1 MSLIQVRDVRKE
13 FQIARKRE
21 GFWGSVKGLFSHHY
35 DTKIAVDGITF
46 DIQSGEMIGFIGPN
60 GAGKST
66 TIKML
71 TGILVPTSGE
81 VTVLGRTPHKN
92 REMNAANLGVVFGQR
107 TQLWW
112 DLPLIESIELLKYV
126 YRIPENQFRRTLG
139 MLSDLLEVNAFMNTP
154 VRQLSL
160 GQRMRGDLLAAL
172 IHEPPILFLDEPT
185 IGLDIIA
192 KERIRDL
199 LVTINRERGVTVL
212 LTTHDMADIEKTCD
226 RMIIIDQGSLIYDG
240 KLAALRAQYGK
251 IRRLRVDFRNEPR
264 SLQLDGAVLVNQEG
278 LRCWF
283 DFDKDDITASQ
294 LIARISEQE
303 EIVDLTIEEPEI
315 ESIIK
320 EIYEA
325 SSDAARQ
332 AKGEQEEQV
341 LQLI

>member
-1 MSLIQVRDVRKE
+1 M
-13 FQIARKRE
+13 
-21 GFWGSVKGLFSHHY
+21 
-35 DTKIAVDGITF
+35 DGITF

>member
-1 MSLIQVRDVRKE
+1 
-13 FQIARKRE
+13 
-21 GFWGSVKGLFSHHY
+21 
-35 DTKIAVDGITF
+35 
-46 DIQSGEMIGFIGPN
+46 MIGFIGPN